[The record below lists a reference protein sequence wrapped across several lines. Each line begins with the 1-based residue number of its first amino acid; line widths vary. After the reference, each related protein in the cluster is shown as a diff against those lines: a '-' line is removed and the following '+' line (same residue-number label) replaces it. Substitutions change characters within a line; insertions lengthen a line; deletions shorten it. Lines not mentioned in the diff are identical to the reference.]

1 MNLNEVFW
9 KDLINDNI
17 KSHQKNRA
25 LLSLSLEDIF
35 LEKPQKGGQFNP
47 SPILLRVNMVS

>member
-25 LLSLSLEDIF
+25 LLSLSRRYISGKTTE
-35 LEKPQKGGQFNP
+35 GG
-47 SPILLRVNMVS
+47 SI

>member
-9 KDLINDNI
+9 KDLITDNI
-17 KSHQKNRA
+17 KSHQKIRA

-35 LEKPQKGGQFNP
+35 LEKPQKGG
-47 SPILLRVNMVS
+47 SI